1 MALGAVPSEL
11 PPFVEA
17 GLPFNAASHPI
28 MATINSTEPN
38 DTFSQANTFSLGDT
52 LTGSLSSNTDWDIFK
67 VNMTSSGVIKFD
79 ISSLKLSNWAYT
91 FKVYDSSQHV
101 VAANYLGY
109 TDSSSFS
116 VAAPTAGTYY
126 IGVTS
131 NNIFSTSPYAIV
143 TSAGTGN
150 VADYELESNNTQATA
165 TAVSLDHAITGQ
177 FSSSSDIDY
186 FSVTTGASGNLILDF
201 QAPKKYSFAEYQV
214 SIYDASGKLIDAKT
228 AGGSMTMIEQVASAG
243 KYYVEIQSTE
253 DGSYQGSDYK
263 FVAHL
268 ESNTALSAAVTLANA
283 TSTSGNIASASQH
296 NWYKLDLK
304 EGSLYEFSASGAAS
318 GTGTLATPSLSLCA
332 SDGRSLDSSTNL
344 PTYSSGD
351 TIFTADPQLAFV
363 APYTGTYYLMVDGL
377 GNTGSYTVQQ
387 KTDTLSGLIPDLLH
401 TASSGNYIHWGAG
414 AVGSAATVTYAF
426 MTTSSYAT
434 SDGETGFKAMT
445 VTQKQSVRDVLALYS
460 AFANIT
466 FTEVSNPGSAQ
477 LLYGTSD
484 QAGVSSGV
492 TYSDW
497 SYGGSLTVADVYI
510 NNTASSSSGTASSDS
525 MYQGGYGYETL
536 IHETGHALGL
546 KHPGNYNSTTG
557 SGTPPYIAGAWDNI
571 EYSIM
576 SYLDNPEYDVSAQT
590 PALLD
595 VAAIQYLY
603 GARSSTSS
611 QTLSF
616 SASGEFKQ
624 SALAGSG
631 AVTLDFSNQTAD
643 NIISATP
650 GTFSSIGLKTDGT
663 HAHDNLALPFGIKVK
678 TVVGGSGNDYV
689 LGGSAGML
697 YGGSG
702 DDTFAGC
709 AAQVAVNG
717 GTGTDKLE
725 MAAASTSEHVL
736 KLRSGA
742 VAIADKSAD
751 VALCRDVEQ
760 IQFTDSSVDTSAL
773 SVHDSLD
780 LILTQIYVA
789 AFKRA
794 PETGG
799 YNYWLHEEATRG
811 LTGVADVIFSLDSV
825 KTIYPTAMSG
835 SDFVTAIYQNV
846 FNRAPDTEGLNY
858 WVQQLTAKSRGQL
871 VIDMTNAALGTP
883 DGTSGKDYFENR
895 VDWAL
900 YAVGYQ
906 LDKSTELAPDHL
918 TTLTN
923 GVTADAATVITL
935 IGQAESGVTI

>member
-1 MALGAVPSEL
+1 
-11 PPFVEA
+11 
-17 GLPFNAASHPI
+17 

-52 LTGSLSSNTDWDIFK
+52 LTGSLSSSTDWDIFK

-101 VAANYLGY
+101 LAANFLGY

-143 TSAGTGN
+143 TSAGSGN

-177 FSSSSDIDY
+177 FSGSSDIDY
-186 FSVTTGASGNLILDF
+186 FSVTAGSSGNLILDF

-228 AGGSMTMIEQVASAG
+228 AGGNMTMIEQVGTAG
-243 KYYVEIQSTE
+243 KYYVEVQSTA

-268 ESNTALSAAVTLANA
+268 DSNTALSAAASLANA
-283 TSTSGNIASASQH
+283 TPVSGNIASTSQH

-304 EGSLYEFSASGAAS
+304 AGSLYEFSASGAAS
-318 GTGTLATPSLSLCA
+318 GTGTLATPSLSLSA
-332 SDGRSLDSSTNL
+332 LDGHSLDSNTNL
-344 PTYSSGD
+344 PTYSGG
-351 TIFTADPQLAFV
+351 TVFTADPQLAFV
-363 APYTGTYYLMVDGL
+363 APYSGTYYLMIDGL
-377 GNTGSYTVQQ
+377 GGTGTYTVQQ
-387 KTDTLSGLIPDLLH
+387 KTDTLSSLLPDLLH
-401 TASSGNYIHWGAG
+401 TASSGNYIHWGSG
-414 AVGSAATVTYAF
+414 AVGSAATVTYGF
-426 MTTSSYAT
+426 MTTSSFAT

-445 VTQKQSVRDVLALYS
+445 DAQKQTVRDVLALYS
-460 AFANIT
+460 AFANIN
-466 FTEVSNPGSAQ
+466 FTEVSDPNAA
-477 LLYGTSD
+477 LIRYGTSNES
-484 QAGVSSGV
+484 GVSSGV

-497 SYGGSLTVADVYI
+497 SFGGALSVADVYI

-525 MYQGGYGYETL
+525 MYPGGFGYETL

-546 KHPGNYNSTTG
+546 KHPGNYDSTSG
-557 SGTPPYIAGAWDNI
+557 SGTPPYIPGAWDNV

-576 SYLDNPEYDVSAQT
+576 SYLDNPGYDVSAQT

-631 AVTLDFSNQTAD
+631 AVTLDFSNQTTD

-650 GTFSSIGLKTDGT
+650 GTFSSIGLKDDGT
-663 HAHDNLALPFGIKVK
+663 HAHDNLALPFGINVK
-678 TVVGGSGNDYV
+678 TVVGGSGNDYF
-689 LGGSAGML
+689 LGGNAGML

-709 AAQVAVNG
+709 ATQVAVNG
-717 GTGTDKLE
+717 GGGTDKLE
-725 MAAASTSEHVL
+725 LTAASTSEHVL

-742 VAIADKSAD
+742 VAIADKSSD

-760 IQFTDSSVDTSAL
+760 VQFTDGSIDTSAL
-773 SVHDSLD
+773 TVHDNLD

-799 YNYWLHEEATRG
+799 YNYWLHEESTRG

-825 KTIYPTAMSG
+825 KTIYPTAMSAN
-835 SDFVTAIYQNV
+835 DFVTAIYQNV
-846 FNRAPDTEGLNY
+846 FNRSPDTEGLNY
-858 WVQQLTAKSRGQL
+858 WIQQLNAKSRGQL

-906 LDKSTELAPDHL
+906 LDKSTELTPDHL

-923 GVTADAATVITL
+923 GVTADAATVIAL
-935 IGQAESGVTI
+935 IGQAESGVAI